1 MTGNKLTGLGAGSAT
16 GDSLRWEQ
24 LFSQGTQQNLASATT
39 TDIGAQNS
47 VFLNITG
54 TTTITSFG
62 TNYNGPRYIRFDGA
76 LTLTHNATTL
86 ILPGAANITTAAGDS
101 AIVVPSGSPANGW
114 RVAGYQKA
122 DGSLLSVSQIQPI
135 SASVAGNALTISASY
150 LSLDFRSTTP
160 GSGSVTRVCG
170 TPANLVISSGST
182 LGTTNGVQSDI
193 VVLAINNAGT
203 IELAAVN
210 LAGGTDLSEI
220 NLVSTTAEGGA
231 GGADSATVVYS
242 TTARSNLAYR
252 VIGIVRSTQATA
264 GTWATAPS
272 LIQGIGGQAL
282 EALFN
287 PQTQTQIQPVSA
299 SVAGN
304 ALTISASA
312 LTLDFRST
320 TLGSGAVTR
329 VSGTPAN
336 LVISSGSTLGT
347 VSAIQS
353 DIAVL
358 ALNNA
363 GTLELAAV
371 NLAGGTDL
379 SETNLIST
387 TAEGGAGAADS
398 ATVVYST
405 TARTNLAY
413 RVIALIRSTQTT
425 AGTWATA
432 PSLIQGAGGNAI
444 TAMSSLGYG
453 QTWQTVTGSR
463 MYGTTY
469 TNTTGRPIHVIIH
482 GTNDVGATWAI
493 LQPTVGGV
501 ALPAAAAVQNQSRVI
516 LSFIVPVGATYS
528 VSNSGTALT
537 LVQWSELR

>member
-1 MTGNKLTGLGAGSAT
+1 
-16 GDSLRWEQ
+16 
-24 LFSQGTQQNLASATT
+24 
-39 TDIGAQNS
+39 
-47 VFLNITG
+47 
-54 TTTITSFG
+54 
-62 TNYNGPRYIRFDGA
+62 
-76 LTLTHNATTL
+76 
-86 ILPGAANITTAAGDS
+86 
-101 AIVVPSGSPANGW
+101 
-114 RVAGYQKA
+114 
-122 DGSLLSVSQIQPI
+122 
-135 SASVAGNALTISASY
+135 
-150 LSLDFRSTTP
+150 
-160 GSGSVTRVCG
+160 VCG

-231 GGADSATVVYS
+231 GAADSATVVYS
-242 TTARSNLAYR
+242 ATARSNLSYR
-252 VIGIVRSTQATA
+252 VLGIIRSTQATA

-282 EALFN
+282 EALLT
-287 PQTQTQIQPVSA
+287 PQPQIQPVSA

-320 TLGSGAVTR
+320 TLGSGTVTR

-347 VSAIQS
+347 VNAVQS

-358 ALNNA
+358 AMNNA

-413 RVIALIRSTQTT
+413 RVIGIIRSTQAT
-425 AGTWATA
+425 AGTWVTA
-432 PSLIQGAGGNAI
+432 PSLIQGAGGQAI
-444 TAMSSLGYG
+444 TAMSSIGYG
-453 QTWQTVTGSR
+453 QTWQDVTGSR
-463 MYGTTY
+463 AGATTY
-469 TNTTGRPIHVIIH
+469 YNTTGKPIMLCILVSLNNGEDAVIVIN
-482 GTNDVGATWAI
+482 GTNTFYANPFSGFTGEITLSLMAVVPPGQSYRLNFTGSIGI
-493 LQPTVGGV
+493 L
-501 ALPAAAAVQNQSRVI
+501 AWR
-516 LSFIVPVGATYS
+516 
-528 VSNSGTALT
+528 
-537 LVQWSELR
+537 ELR